1 MRETWTTPTRPR
13 KKFTDASLF
22 CDEPHSCRW
31 EGKWGNDIHD
41 IPRLNDQAPAGPDQT
56 CACEGDVLGEGELF
70 GGPVEVGDAGK
81 DEAPLL

>member
-1 MRETWTTPTRPR
+1 M
-13 KKFTDASLF
+13 
-22 CDEPHSCRW
+22 
-31 EGKWGNDIHD
+31 GKWGNDIHD

-56 CACEGDVLGEGELF
+56 CACEGDVLCEGELF